1 MYAEDVR
8 RAFRVGLFVVGG
20 LALAALVLLTIR
32 DWRLMGLGW
41 GWGAGYELRVRFADV
56 AGLKVGAPVRY
67 AGVEVGQV
75 TAIRLVWAEP
85 TPTAAATATDAGAG
99 TETGRGALVEVALRL
114 PRGVRVREGDQV
126 WIGMLGLLGE
136 KYVEI
141 TPTGR
146 GRVLE
151 PGAVLEG
158 HGVVSETRLAQQVGR
173 TLEGVEATLE
183 GLNELALEPEALER
197 RLKELEALTEE
208 ARRLLARW
216 RAVGEEGERLLQDV
230 RRRVPSASL
239 ALTLGAAALA
249 VAALWLLAGAAR

>member
-8 RAFRVGLFVVGG
+8 RALRVGLFVVGG

-85 TPTAAATATDAGAG
+85 MATEG
-99 TETGRGALVEVALRL
+99 TGRALVEVALRL
-114 PRGVRVREGDQV
+114 PRGVRVREGDRV
-126 WIGMLGLLGE
+126 TIGMLGLLGE

-151 PGAVLEG
+151 PGAVLKG

-197 RLKELEALTEE
+197 RLRELEALTEE

-216 RAVGEEGERLLQDV
+216 QAVGEEGERLLQDV

-249 VAALWLLAGAAR
+249 VAALWLLTGAAR